1 LITIDNICIWVTVGD
16 EKIFPQE
23 SDDES
28 DDNDSVWSES
38 EKQAPKKAKEAD
50 ESSNNERKGK
60 HYSEEEITL
69 LRKLHREGYKATAI
83 CKFFPGRSKS
93 SIESKIQNTIKK
105 KIRFLSPPLFLEP
118 SVLAQQF
125 IGRMRTRG
133 NFLFGMKDWI
143 SPPLK
148 CNGKKSTLTPF
159 QDCLIERKLHA

>member
-1 LITIDNICIWVTVGD
+1 LITIDNIRIWVTVGD
-16 EKIFPQE
+16 EKIFPEE

-83 CKFFPGRSKS
+83 CKFFQEDPKVALNPKFR
-93 SIESKIQNTIKK
+93 
-105 KIRFLSPPLFLEP
+105 IR
-118 SVLAQQF
+118 
-125 IGRMRTRG
+125 
-133 NFLFGMKDWI
+133 
-143 SPPLK
+143 
-148 CNGKKSTLTPF
+148 
-159 QDCLIERKLHA
+159 